1 MKEIAGRCHQD
12 SEVGMCIGELRRE
25 GVPFIYLRKS
35 QLKKYI
41 ILICTV
47 WWVLFQQGHSTRW
60 FVQMVSTQREVIM
73 EREGGRCDGEGRGM
87 CHERKS
93 RRCPQEEGRRC
104 RGEGRMKLELS

>member
-1 MKEIAGRCHQD
+1 
-12 SEVGMCIGELRRE
+12 MCIGELRRE

-73 EREGGRCDGEGRGM
+73 EREGGREGRCVMREKAEGVLK
-87 CHERKS
+87 RK
-93 RRCPQEEGRRC
+93 EEGVVEK
-104 RGEGRMKLELS
+104 EG